1 MIVGY
6 SISLPILSLIN
17 PKYNPD
23 RDMICQKP
31 GPLHTWLSPEA
42 CSNANGQWFRNPCP
56 TLQLC
61 IADRPVK
68 GDPDFNEQFEKWV
81 MDEELDVYDT
91 HDQEQCA
98 QTRVSL
104 GYDET
109 HLDDGAVC
117 ETFHEYKCDPFFD
130 DIAYLADG
138 ANEGNKQFVQVVYK
152 PKE

>member
-1 MIVGY
+1 
-6 SISLPILSLIN
+6 
-17 PKYNPD
+17 
-23 RDMICQKP
+23 MICQKP